1 MMNVHKKAA
10 TLALILSIMTTS
22 ALAAPRNHTSLE
34 DYQEKALHIT
44 QQVVADKVISDK
56 AIPQVVT
63 LDENRAVAWILQNNR
78 SIKEANWSYE
88 AAKAGVRVQGA
99 AKNPVVTY
107 QYKASKMQTTDVQ
120 PIDTAASHALDIQV
134 PLYTGGK
141 IESALAGARYQR
153 EGAQAAVVEAKQA
166 AKLKAVTDYYGLI
179 KARNKINIAQQ
190 ALRDYEGHLSNV
202 TAQYNVGIVAS
213 SDVLASKTRL
223 EKAKTNLVQ
232 AQQGADLAE
241 AALNMVLAIPVQVHI
256 DTTDQEMT
264 YRPYEVTLDDAKAYA
279 LAHRAILVQSTMQV
293 KAAEEAIHAAKA
305 GKLPAVYLNVGDS
318 FKSQNSLT
326 GTDHHTGWHI
336 AGQASWNLWDGGASD
351 AVVAQRKAML
361 EQVKEHNLATIDSI
375 LLGVQQA
382 YLTMRSTEQMISSTK
397 TAVEEG
403 QENFR
408 IASLRYRA
416 GVGTNIDVLDAETEL
431 ANARNRY
438 VDALYDY
445 NVSVA
450 TLEQAIGIPV
460 ETRVANGAALIR
472 SHNM

>member
-10 TLALILSIMTTS
+10 TLAFILSIMTTS

-63 LDENRAVAWILQNNR
+63 LDENRAVAWALQNNR

-256 DTTDQEMT
+256 DTSDQEMT

-279 LAHRAILVQSTMQV
+279 LAHRSILVQSTMQV
-293 KAAEEAIHAAKA
+293 KAAEEAIYAAKA
-305 GKLPAVYLNVGDS
+305 GKLPAVYLNVGDG

-460 ETRVANGAALIR
+460 ETRVANGADLIR